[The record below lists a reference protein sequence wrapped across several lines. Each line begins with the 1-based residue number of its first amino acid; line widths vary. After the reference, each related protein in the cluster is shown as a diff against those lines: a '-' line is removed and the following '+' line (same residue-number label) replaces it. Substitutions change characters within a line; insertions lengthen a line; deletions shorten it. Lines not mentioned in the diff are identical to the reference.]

1 MKKRKILTIV
11 ALLFTLLIY
20 AQQSTE
26 ARALLDNTYR
36 SFEASKGIRLT
47 FRAATIGSDGSE
59 QMSMNGTAFIRGNK
73 FRLETNEMDIWFDGA
88 TQWVLM
94 KEVNEVNISNPTAEE
109 ITSVSPLALL
119 GIYRNGYI
127 LSAPKEKIHNGKSL
141 AMIRMLPAVGTSVYS
156 EVDALIDSNKQT
168 LVQVT
173 LTLRNGTKQRITIT
187 DYNANH
193 NYSDTEFRFDK
204 TRYPNVEI
212 IDLR

>member
-47 FRAATIGSDGSE
+47 FRAATIGPDGSE

-94 KEVNEVNISNPTAEE
+94 KEVNEVNISSPTAEE

-119 GIYRNGYI
+119 GIYRDGYT

-141 AMIRMLPAVGTSVYS
+141 TMIRMLPAVGISAYS

-173 LTLRNGTKQRITIT
+173 LTLRNGTKQRIAIT

>member
-1 MKKRKILTIV
+1 MKKRNILTIV

-26 ARALLDNTYR
+26 ARALLDNTYS

-47 FRAATIGSDGSE
+47 FHAATIGPDGSE
-59 QMSMNGTAFIRGNK
+59 QMSMNGTAFIRGDK

-109 ITSVSPLALL
+109 ISSVSPLALM
-119 GIYRNGYI
+119 GIYRNGYT
-127 LSAPKEKIHNGKSL
+127 LSAPKKKKLNGKNL
-141 AMIRMLPAVGTSVYS
+141 AMIRMLPTVGTTAYR
-156 EVDALIDSNKQT
+156 EVNALIDTNSHAM
-168 LVQVT
+168 VQID
-173 LTLRNGTKQRITIT
+173 LTLRNGTKHLIEIT
-187 DYNANH
+187 DYSANH
-193 NYSDTEFRFDK
+193 NYSDREFRFDQ
-204 TRYPNVEI
+204 TRYPDIEI